1 MWHGHVQMSIHIDN
15 LSDVVDRSGP
25 VPLYHQ
31 LKQWLSNR
39 ILSGEFPPG
48 SQLPDELE
56 ISERLAVSRG
66 VVRQALTE
74 LTYEGLV
81 NRQRGRGTFVSTP
94 KTAEG
99 LISGLRGL
107 VDDAARR
114 GQEVQ
119 SRVLVLR
126 ETNASEPVAKCLGLE
141 PGEPVVELERLRS
154 IDNEPHVLVAT
165 YLPLARAP
173 GLVHRDLHGPRS
185 LYRVLREDYGLAIVS
200 STRRVEATVAGAREA
215 RLLGIKRGAPLLVL
229 RSIGYTTGGRP
240 LDYFIALHR
249 GDRTTFEIELVGPAG
264 AASRF
269 EQMPVGP
276 DRGAP

>member
-1 MWHGHVQMSIHIDN
+1 MSIHIDN
-15 LSDVVDRSGP
+15 LSNVLDRSGP

-31 LKQWLSNR
+31 LKQWLTDR
-39 ILSGEFPPG
+39 ILSGEFAPG

-56 ISERLAVSRG
+56 ISERLGVSRG

-74 LTYEGLV
+74 LTYEGLIH
-81 NRQRGRGTFVSTP
+81 RQRGRGTFVSTP

-99 LISGLRGL
+99 LMSGLRGL

-119 SRVLVLR
+119 SRVLLQR
-126 ETNASEPVAKCLGLE
+126 ETAASEPVAKCLGVE
-141 PGEPVVELERLRS
+141 PGAPVVELERLRC
-154 IDNEPHVLVAT
+154 IDNEPHVLVVT
-165 YLPLARAP
+165 YLPVARVP
-173 GLVHRDLHGPRS
+173 GLVRHDLHGPRS
-185 LYRVLREDYGLAIVS
+185 LYGVLREDYRLTIVS
-200 STRRVEATVAGAREA
+200 STRRVEASVAGAREA

-229 RSIGYTTGGRP
+229 RSIGYTAGGRA

-269 EQMPVGP
+269 EQVPVGP
-276 DRGAP
+276 RVTP